1 MTETKDNGF
10 EIKRAL
16 ISVSDKSGIVEL
28 AQFLQ
33 EQGVE
38 IISTGG
44 TKQVLKDA
52 GVKVVPVSAFT
63 GEPEIMDG
71 RVKTLHPKIAAGIL
85 FRRDNEAH
93 IAELNAHDYKSIDLV
108 VVNLYPFEQTVAS
121 GAADEKIIENIDI
134 GGPTL
139 IRAAAKN
146 FSGVAVL
153 VSPAQYDGFVKEFTE
168 AGGTL
173 SLASRRAQAT
183 AAYARIAD
191 YDQAIGE
198 YFNKPDEA
206 EAADLPATLQIS
218 LSKKSGLRYGENPH
232 QQAAVYR
239 DSTCRT
245 VSLVD
250 AEQLAGKELS
260 YNNYSDLDAAL
271 LMLMD
276 FQEPFACVLKH
287 ANPCGAATAA
297 TPAQAYA
304 DALSSDPMSAFGS
317 IIGLNREVDME
328 AAEEL
333 HGTQFVECIIAP
345 GFAEDALAKLRKKKQ
360 RRLLALPQIA
370 QGNIPEWE
378 FKPIRGGFLYQSTDR
393 HQVTEAE
400 LKIVTKVEPTPEQ
413 IKSLLFAFQLVKHV
427 KSNAILIVQD
437 TRMVGFGCGQTSRVD
452 AVENAVKKAG
462 DRAQGG
468 VLASDAFFPMPDG
481 VEAAAAAGV
490 KAIIQP
496 GGSKRDV
503 DAIAAADEAGI
514 AMVLTGVRH
523 FRH

>member
-1 MTETKDNGF
+1 MTENNGNGF

-16 ISVSDKSGIVEL
+16 ISVSDKSGIVAL
-28 AQFLQ
+28 AQYLQ

-52 GVKVVPVSAFT
+52 GVKVVPVSSFT

-85 FRRDNEAH
+85 FRRDNEEH
-93 IAELNAHDYKSIDLV
+93 VAELNAHDYKPIDLV

-121 GAADEKIIENIDI
+121 GAADEQIIENIDI

-146 FSGVAVL
+146 FGGVAVL
-153 VSPAQYDGFVKEFTE
+153 VKPSQYESFVKEHQAS
-168 AGGTL
+168 AGRISQATSR
-173 SLASRRAQAT
+173 SLAA
-183 AAYARIAD
+183 AAYARIEE
-191 YDQAIGE
+191 YDRAIAA
-198 YFNKPDEA
+198 YFASEKPSDAGQLPEA
-206 EAADLPATLQIS
+206 MQIN
-218 LSKKSGLRYGENPH
+218 LSKVAGLRYGENPH

-239 DSTCRT
+239 DPDCTT

-260 YNNYSDLDAAL
+260 YNNYSDIDAAL
-271 LMLMD
+271 QMLMD
-276 FQEPFACVLKH
+276 FEEPFACVLKH
-287 ANPCGAATAA
+287 ANPCGAAIAPTL
-297 TPAQAYA
+297 AQAYK
-304 DALSSDPMSAFGS
+304 DALASDPMSAFGS
-317 IIGLNREVDME
+317 IIGLNRVVDME
-328 AAEEL
+328 AAEGL
-333 HGTQFVECIIAP
+333 HSTKFVECIIAP
-345 GFAEDALAKLRKKKQ
+345 GFDEDALAMLRKKKQ
-360 RRLLALPQIA
+360 RRLLALPQITSR
-370 QGNIPEWE
+370 PLPDWE
-378 FKPIRGGFLYQSTDR
+378 FKQIRGGFLRQSTDR
-393 HQVTEAE
+393 HRVAEAE
-400 LKIVTKVEPTPEQ
+400 LKVATKVAPTPEQ
-413 IKSLLFAFQLVKHV
+413 IKSLLFGFQLVKHV

-468 VLASDAFFPMPDG
+468 VMASDAFFPMPDA
-481 VEAAAAAGV
+481 VEAATAAGV

-496 GGSKRDV
+496 GGSKNDEA
-503 DAIAAADEAGI
+503 AIAAADEAGI
-514 AMVLTGVRH
+514 AMVMTGIRH